1 MNNEELKKVLKNKKY
16 IIEIMQYLLLNNY
29 NFTSEV
35 NDEEATIEIFNICKL
50 YFFYEYKKGFDYKL
64 IKYTSL

>member
-1 MNNEELKKVLKNKKY
+1 MNKDLETILKEKEY
-16 IIEIMQYLLLNNY
+16 IIDIIQYLLLNNF

-50 YFFYEYKKGFDYKL
+50 CFFYEYEKGFDYKL
-64 IKYTSL
+64 TKYTSL